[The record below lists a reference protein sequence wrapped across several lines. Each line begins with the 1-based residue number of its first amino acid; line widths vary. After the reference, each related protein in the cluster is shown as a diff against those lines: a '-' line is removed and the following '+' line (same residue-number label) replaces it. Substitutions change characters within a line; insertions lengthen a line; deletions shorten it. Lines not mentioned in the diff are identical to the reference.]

1 MCAYTMKDDDVS
13 KMNWC
18 CKNCGEQIF
27 QQMVEG
33 DIVGKM
39 VKIVKKKPDLSVR
52 EKILVLINTW
62 QAALGG
68 IEGKFPQYYAAYNE
82 LKSAGVEFPPREENT
97 VPLFTPPPTHPLSH
111 LTFPYEDEVDVR
123 DLETDASGLR
133 EIQPLKERSIP

>member
-1 MCAYTMKDDDVS
+1 M
-13 KMNWC
+13 
-18 CKNCGEQIF
+18 IF

>member
-1 MCAYTMKDDDVS
+1 M
-13 KMNWC
+13 
-18 CKNCGEQIF
+18 
-27 QQMVEG
+27 
-33 DIVGKM
+33 
-39 VKIVKKKPDLSVR
+39 PDLSVR

-133 EIQPLKERSIP
+133 TINATVNLFFSLVQIHQHGERKASRFDV